1 MDERWLKRIQERLA
15 NNEQKAPEG
24 LWDEIER
31 SLDKTVL
38 PVNDKLTGRIVV
50 MSRRWRIVAAAV
62 IAIFVIITGSI
73 LFFDTN
79 LKDVVP
85 ENYTS
90 ETKPEGGSADASIV
104 AKANIDEFVG
114 NEQSNNISGVG
125 AASIIKRESKAV
137 VTNQIDDEVVARV
150 VGEKSAVCQDS
161 VDVKQRVDNRTN
173 EKEDQKPF
181 VFGNGESDYERMQG
195 NTYYVHDIGSNEKND
210 GKWNVGLYASNS
222 INGNS
227 TVSNGYRNFKIGANP
242 FAVIP
247 GKTDWTHNAMA
258 NIMLNNLNTSTMTDI
273 KHHLPV
279 RVGAS
284 VNYALTDRWGLESG
298 LAYTVLASDLRSGSA
313 NDYYETEQ
321 KLHYLG
327 IPLKVNFKIWGNEH
341 FSVYAA
347 AGGMMEIPVAGQSKT
362 DYINN
367 GHVVENDSESVNPKR
382 LQWSISADVGAQYNI
397 SSVVG
402 VYVEPGV
409 GYYFDDGSDVLT
421 LYKEKKLAFDF
432 QLGVRFNFNN

>member
-1 MDERWLKRIQERLA
+1 MEEQWLKRIQERLA

-31 SLDKTVL
+31 SLNKAAL
-38 PVNDKLTGRIVV
+38 PVNKKQAGKIVF
-50 MSRRWRIVAAAV
+50 MLRRWRMVSVAA
-62 IAIFVIITGSI
+62 IAIFVIITGFI
-73 LFFDTN
+73 LLFDASLN
-79 LKDVVP
+79 DNVH
-85 ENYTS
+85 ENYASTVAKS
-90 ETKPEGGSADASIV
+90 GGDSAETGIV
-104 AKANIDEFVG
+104 AEASTEEYDG
-114 NEQSNNISGVG
+114 NGQRNDVPGIV
-125 AASIIKRESKAV
+125 AASMVKRENKAV
-137 VTNQIDDEVVARV
+137 INKQIEEEAGRAVAEN
-150 VGEKSAVCQDS
+150 GAVLQDS
-161 VDVKQRVDNRTN
+161 VVVNHYADNRTN
-173 EKEDQKPF
+173 KEDNHKPF
-181 VFGNGESDYERMQG
+181 VFGTGEPDYEKMQR
-195 NTYYVHDIGSNEKND
+195 NTYYVHDVANRIKDN

-222 INGNS
+222 INGNN
-227 TVSNGYRNFKIGANP
+227 TVSTGYRNFKIGANP
-242 FAVIP
+242 FAIIP

-258 NIMLNNLNTSTMTDI
+258 NIMLNNLNTLTMTDI

-298 LAYTVLASDLRSGSA
+298 LAYTVLVSDLHSGSA
-313 NDYYETEQ
+313 DDYYETEQ
-321 KLHYLG
+321 KLHYIG

-362 DYINN
+362 NYINN
-367 GHVVENDSESVNPKR
+367 GNVVDNDRESVNPKR
-382 LQWSISADVGAQYNI
+382 LQWSVGADVGAQYNI

-409 GYYFDDGSDVLT
+409 GYYFDDGSNVLT
-421 LYKEKKLAFDF
+421 IYKEKKFAFDF